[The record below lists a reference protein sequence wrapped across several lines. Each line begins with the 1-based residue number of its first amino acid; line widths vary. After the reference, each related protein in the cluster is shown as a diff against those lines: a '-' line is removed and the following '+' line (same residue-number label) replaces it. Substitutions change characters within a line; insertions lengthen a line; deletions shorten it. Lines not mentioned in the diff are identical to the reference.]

1 MVTKRKK
8 KAGYFNNEEM
18 LDLFIERNRLREI
31 SEKSKEENLQLKKID
46 NKIGILFFKIS
57 EGMLHR
63 PNFCNYDSA
72 TKAEMISDA
81 VYNCLRAG
89 ERYDVSFKNPFGY
102 FSQIS
107 WNAFILNIKSMKK
120 RTGIMVNISHVE
132 NLDGCD
138 DTVGE

>member
-18 LDLFIERNRLREI
+18 LDLFIERNRLRDI
-31 SEKSKEENLQLKKID
+31 QEKTKEENIQLKKIE

-89 ERYDVSFKNPFGY
+89 ERYDVNYKNPFGY

-138 DTVGE
+138 DTIGE